1 MKAVMIS
8 IQPKWK
14 DIVGYENEYQINQFG
29 EIRTLKDS
37 PKLKKYDVLKPQIS
51 KRNGYVYQM
60 LYKNG
65 KEKLL
70 RVHRLVAM
78 AFLPNPN
85 NLPQVNHKDG
95 NKQNNSV
102 DNLEWCEQSYNMK
115 HAFKTGLEK
124 PSEKQKAAVRKTN
137 EKKRKRVVRTMGD
150 EKNEYESAT
159 VAARKNN
166 VGISTICRY
175 CNKKRMPKDGASW
188 QYIEDLGYVEE
199 QCKKIVDQLEV
210 GK

>member
-1 MKAVMIS
+1 MKSVLIS

-102 DNLEWCEQSYNMK
+102 DNLEWCEQSDNMK
-115 HAFKTGLEK
+115 HAYKNGLQI
-124 PSEKQKAAVRKTN
+124 PSENQRKAIINTNKLKQKKVCQIKDGEVINTFSGISEASRQTKISISCISRCCN
-137 EKKRKRVVRTMGD
+137 LKRKSTNG
-150 EKNEYESAT
+150 YEW
-159 VAARKNN
+159 RF
-166 VGISTICRY
+166 
-175 CNKKRMPKDGASW
+175 
-188 QYIEDLGYVEE
+188 L
-199 QCKKIVDQLEV
+199 
-210 GK
+210 

>member
-1 MKAVMIS
+1 MKSVLIS
-8 IQPKWK
+8 ICPKWK
-14 DIVGYENEYQINQFG
+14 DIIGYENEYQINQFG

-37 PKLKKYDVLKPQIS
+37 PKLKKYNVLKPQIN
-51 KRNGYVYQM
+51 KKNGYVYQM

-115 HAFKTGLEK
+115 HAYKNGLQI
-124 PSEKQKAAVRKTN
+124 PSENQRKAIINTNKLKQKKVCQIKDGEIINTFSGISEASRQTKISISCISRCCN
-137 EKKRKRVVRTMGD
+137 LKRKSTNG
-150 EKNEYESAT
+150 YEW
-159 VAARKNN
+159 RF
-166 VGISTICRY
+166 
-175 CNKKRMPKDGASW
+175 
-188 QYIEDLGYVEE
+188 L
-199 QCKKIVDQLEV
+199 
-210 GK
+210 

>member
-1 MKAVMIS
+1 MKSVLIS
-8 IQPKWK
+8 IQPYWK

-37 PKLKKYDVLKPQIS
+37 PKLKKYDVLKPQTS

-65 KEKLL
+65 KEKLF

-102 DNLEWCEQSYNMK
+102 DNLEWCEQSDNMK
-115 HAFKTGLEK
+115 HAYKNGLQI
-124 PSEKQKAAVRKTN
+124 PSENQRKSIINTNKLKQKKVCQIKDGKIINTFSGISEASRQTKISISCISRCCN
-137 EKKRKRVVRTMGD
+137 LKRK
-150 EKNEYESAT
+150 
-159 VAARKNN
+159 
-166 VGISTICRY
+166 STNGCEWRF
-175 CNKKRMPKDGASW
+175 
-188 QYIEDLGYVEE
+188 V
-199 QCKKIVDQLEV
+199 
-210 GK
+210 

>member
-1 MKAVMIS
+1 MKSVLIS
-8 IQPKWK
+8 IRPKWK
-14 DIVGYENEYQINQFG
+14 DIIGYENEYQINQFG

-37 PKLKKYDVLKPQIS
+37 PKLKKYNVLKPQIN

-188 QYIEDLGYVEE
+188 QYIEDLGEE
-199 QCKKIVDQLEV
+199 E
-210 GK
+210 

>member
-1 MKAVMIS
+1 MKSVLIS
-8 IQPKWK
+8 IRPQWK
-14 DIVGYENEYQINQFG
+14 DIIGYENEYQINQFG

-37 PKLKKYDVLKPQIS
+37 PKLKKYNVLKPQIN

-188 QYIEDLGYVEE
+188 QYIEDLGEE
-199 QCKKIVDQLEV
+199 E
-210 GK
+210 

>member
-188 QYIEDLGYVEE
+188 QYIEDLGEE
-199 QCKKIVDQLEV
+199 E
-210 GK
+210 

>member
-1 MKAVMIS
+1 MKSVLIS

-115 HAFKTGLEK
+115 HAYKNGLQI
-124 PSEKQKAAVRKTN
+124 PSENQRKAIINTNKLKQKKVCQIKDGEIINTFSGISEASRQTKISISCISRCCN
-137 EKKRKRVVRTMGD
+137 LKRKSTNG
-150 EKNEYESAT
+150 YEW
-159 VAARKNN
+159 RF
-166 VGISTICRY
+166 
-175 CNKKRMPKDGASW
+175 
-188 QYIEDLGYVEE
+188 L
-199 QCKKIVDQLEV
+199 
-210 GK
+210 

>member
-1 MKAVMIS
+1 MKSVLIAIRP
-8 IQPKWK
+8 QWK
-14 DIVGYENEYQINQFG
+14 DIIGYENEYQINQFG

-37 PKLKKYDVLKPQIS
+37 PKLKKYNVLKPQIN

-150 EKNEYESAT
+150 EKIEYESAT

-188 QYIEDLGYVEE
+188 QYIEDLGDKE
-199 QCKKIVDQLEV
+199 
-210 GK
+210 

>member
-1 MKAVMIS
+1 MKSVLLS
-8 IQPKWK
+8 IRPEWK

-51 KRNGYVYQM
+51 KSNGYVYQM

-102 DNLEWCEQSYNMK
+102 DNLEWCEQSDNMK
-115 HAFKTGLEK
+115 HAYKNGLQI
-124 PSEKQKAAVRKTN
+124 PSENQRKAIINTNKLKQKKVCQIKDGEIINTFSGISEASRQTKISISCISRCCN
-137 EKKRKRVVRTMGD
+137 LKRKSTNG
-150 EKNEYESAT
+150 YEW
-159 VAARKNN
+159 RF
-166 VGISTICRY
+166 
-175 CNKKRMPKDGASW
+175 
-188 QYIEDLGYVEE
+188 L
-199 QCKKIVDQLEV
+199 
-210 GK
+210 

>member
-1 MKAVMIS
+1 MKSVLIS
-8 IQPKWK
+8 IKPKWK
-14 DIVGYENEYQINQFG
+14 DIVGYEIEYQINQFG

-102 DNLEWCEQSYNMK
+102 DNLEWCEQSDNMK
-115 HAFKTGLEK
+115 HAYKNGLQI
-124 PSEKQKAAVRKTN
+124 PSENQRKAIINTNKLKQKKVCQIKDGKIINTFSGISKASRQTKISISCISRCCN
-137 EKKRKRVVRTMGD
+137 LKRKSTNG
-150 EKNEYESAT
+150 YEW
-159 VAARKNN
+159 RF
-166 VGISTICRY
+166 
-175 CNKKRMPKDGASW
+175 
-188 QYIEDLGYVEE
+188 L
-199 QCKKIVDQLEV
+199 
-210 GK
+210 

>member
-8 IQPKWK
+8 IKPKWK
-14 DIVGYENEYQINQFG
+14 DIIGYENEYQINQFG

-51 KRNGYVYQM
+51 KRNGYAYQM

-65 KEKLL
+65 KGKLL

-102 DNLEWCEQSYNMK
+102 DNLEWCEQSDNMK
-115 HAFKTGLEK
+115 HAYKNGLQT
-124 PSEKQKAAVRKTN
+124 PSENQRKAIINTNKLKQKKVCQIKDGEVINTFSGISEASRQTKISISCISRCCN
-137 EKKRKRVVRTMGD
+137 LKRKSTNG
-150 EKNEYESAT
+150 YEW
-159 VAARKNN
+159 RF
-166 VGISTICRY
+166 
-175 CNKKRMPKDGASW
+175 
-188 QYIEDLGYVEE
+188 L
-199 QCKKIVDQLEV
+199 
-210 GK
+210 

>member
-1 MKAVMIS
+1 MKSVIIS
-8 IQPKWK
+8 TQPQWK

-102 DNLEWCEQSYNMK
+102 DNLEWCEQSDNMK
-115 HAFKTGLEK
+115 HAYKNGLQI
-124 PSEKQKAAVRKTN
+124 PSENQRKAIINTNKLKQKKVCQIKDGEIINTFSGISEASRQTKISISCISRCCN
-137 EKKRKRVVRTMGD
+137 LKRKSTNG
-150 EKNEYESAT
+150 YEW
-159 VAARKNN
+159 RF
-166 VGISTICRY
+166 
-175 CNKKRMPKDGASW
+175 
-188 QYIEDLGYVEE
+188 L
-199 QCKKIVDQLEV
+199 
-210 GK
+210 

>member
-1 MKAVMIS
+1 MKKILIS
-8 IQPKWK
+8 VRPKWK

-102 DNLEWCEQSYNMK
+102 DNLEWCEQSDNMK
-115 HAFKTGLEK
+115 HAYKNGLQI
-124 PSEKQKAAVRKTN
+124 PSENQRKAIINTNKLKQKKVCQIKDGEIINTFSGISEASRQTKISISCISRCCN
-137 EKKRKRVVRTMGD
+137 LKRKSTNG
-150 EKNEYESAT
+150 YEW
-159 VAARKNN
+159 RF
-166 VGISTICRY
+166 
-175 CNKKRMPKDGASW
+175 
-188 QYIEDLGYVEE
+188 L
-199 QCKKIVDQLEV
+199 
-210 GK
+210 

>member
-1 MKAVMIS
+1 MKDILLS
-8 IQPKWK
+8 TRPKWK
-14 DIVGYENEYQINQFG
+14 DIIGYENEYQINQFG

-78 AFLPNPN
+78 AFLSNPN

-102 DNLEWCEQSYNMK
+102 DNLEWCEQSDNMK
-115 HAFKTGLEK
+115 HAYKNGLQI
-124 PSEKQKAAVRKTN
+124 PSENQRKAIINTNKLKQKKVCQIKDGKIINTFSGISEASRQTKISISCISRCCN
-137 EKKRKRVVRTMGD
+137 LKRKSTNG
-150 EKNEYESAT
+150 YEW
-159 VAARKNN
+159 RF
-166 VGISTICRY
+166 Y
-175 CNKKRMPKDGASW
+175 KK
-188 QYIEDLGYVEE
+188 
-199 QCKKIVDQLEV
+199 
-210 GK
+210 

>member
-1 MKAVMIS
+1 MMKSVLIAICP
-8 IQPKWK
+8 QGK
-14 DIVGYENEYQINQFG
+14 DIIGYENEYQINQFG

-37 PKLKKYDVLKPQIS
+37 PKLKKYNVLKPQIN

-85 NLPQVNHKDG
+85 NLPQVNHKNGDKTD
-95 NKQNNSV
+95 NRV
-102 DNLEWCEQSYNMK
+102 ENLEWCSQEQNMI

-150 EKNEYESAT
+150 EKIEYESAT

-175 CNKKRMPKDGASW
+175 CNKKRMPKDGAGW
-188 QYIEDLGYVEE
+188 QYIEDLGEE
-199 QCKKIVDQLEV
+199 E
-210 GK
+210 

>member
-1 MKAVMIS
+1 MKSILIS
-8 IQPKWK
+8 IKPKWK

-29 EIRTLKDS
+29 EIRTLNDS

-102 DNLEWCEQSYNMK
+102 DNLEWCEQSDNMK
-115 HAFKTGLEK
+115 HAYKNGLQI
-124 PSEKQKAAVRKTN
+124 PSENQRKAIINTNKLKQKKVCQIKDGKIINTFSGISEASRQTKISISCISRCCN
-137 EKKRKRVVRTMGD
+137 LKRKSTNG
-150 EKNEYESAT
+150 YEW
-159 VAARKNN
+159 RF
-166 VGISTICRY
+166 
-175 CNKKRMPKDGASW
+175 
-188 QYIEDLGYVEE
+188 L
-199 QCKKIVDQLEV
+199 
-210 GK
+210 

>member
-1 MKAVMIS
+1 MKAVLIS
-8 IQPKWK
+8 IKPKWK

-102 DNLEWCEQSYNMK
+102 YNLEWCEQSDNMK
-115 HAFKTGLEK
+115 HAYKNGLQI
-124 PSEKQKAAVRKTN
+124 PSENQRKAIINTNKLKQKKVCQIKDGEIINTFSGISEASRQTKISISCISRCCN
-137 EKKRKRVVRTMGD
+137 LKRKSTNG
-150 EKNEYESAT
+150 YEW
-159 VAARKNN
+159 RF
-166 VGISTICRY
+166 
-175 CNKKRMPKDGASW
+175 
-188 QYIEDLGYVEE
+188 L
-199 QCKKIVDQLEV
+199 
-210 GK
+210 

>member
-14 DIVGYENEYQINQFG
+14 DIIGYENEYQINQFG

-37 PKLKKYDVLKPQIS
+37 PKLKKYNVLKPQIN

-188 QYIEDLGYVEE
+188 QYIEDLGEE
-199 QCKKIVDQLEV
+199 K
-210 GK
+210 

>member
-1 MKAVMIS
+1 MKSVLIS
-8 IQPKWK
+8 IKPKWK
-14 DIVGYENEYQINQFG
+14 DIIGYENEYQINQFG

-102 DNLEWCEQSYNMK
+102 DNLEWCEQSDNMK
-115 HAFKTGLEK
+115 HAYKNGLQI
-124 PSEKQKAAVRKTN
+124 PSENQRKAIINTNKLKQKKVCQIKDGEIINTFSGISEASRQTKISISCISRCCN
-137 EKKRKRVVRTMGD
+137 LKRKSTNG
-150 EKNEYESAT
+150 YEW
-159 VAARKNN
+159 RF
-166 VGISTICRY
+166 
-175 CNKKRMPKDGASW
+175 
-188 QYIEDLGYVEE
+188 L
-199 QCKKIVDQLEV
+199 
-210 GK
+210 

>member
-1 MKAVMIS
+1 MKSALIS
-8 IQPKWK
+8 IQTKWK

-29 EIRTLKDS
+29 EIRTLKNS

-102 DNLEWCEQSYNMK
+102 DNLEWCEQSDNMK
-115 HAFKTGLEK
+115 HAYKNGLQT
-124 PSEKQKAAVRKTN
+124 PSENQRKAIINTNKLKQKKVCQIKDGEVINTFSGISEASRQTKISISCISRCCN
-137 EKKRKRVVRTMGD
+137 LKRKSTNG
-150 EKNEYESAT
+150 YEW
-159 VAARKNN
+159 RF
-166 VGISTICRY
+166 
-175 CNKKRMPKDGASW
+175 
-188 QYIEDLGYVEE
+188 L
-199 QCKKIVDQLEV
+199 
-210 GK
+210 

>member
-1 MKAVMIS
+1 MKS
-8 IQPKWK
+8 LLLSTRPKWK

-78 AFLPNPN
+78 AFLPNSN

-102 DNLEWCEQSYNMK
+102 DNLEWCEQSDNMK
-115 HAFKTGLEK
+115 HAYKNGLQI
-124 PSEKQKAAVRKTN
+124 PSENQRKAIINTNKLKQKKVCQIKDGEVINTFSGISEASRQTKISISCISRCCN
-137 EKKRKRVVRTMGD
+137 LKRKSTNG
-150 EKNEYESAT
+150 YEW
-159 VAARKNN
+159 RF
-166 VGISTICRY
+166 
-175 CNKKRMPKDGASW
+175 
-188 QYIEDLGYVEE
+188 L
-199 QCKKIVDQLEV
+199 
-210 GK
+210 

>member
-1 MKAVMIS
+1 MKSVLIS
-8 IQPKWK
+8 IKPKWK
-14 DIVGYENEYQINQFG
+14 DIIGYENEYQINQFG

-102 DNLEWCEQSYNMK
+102 DNLEWCEQSDNMK
-115 HAFKTGLEK
+115 HAYKNGLQI
-124 PSEKQKAAVRKTN
+124 PSENQRKAIINTNKLKQKKVCQIKDGEIINTFSGISEASRQTKISISCISRCCN
-137 EKKRKRVVRTMGD
+137 LKRK
-150 EKNEYESAT
+150 
-159 VAARKNN
+159 
-166 VGISTICRY
+166 ST
-175 CNKKRMPKDGASW
+175 N
-188 QYIEDLGYVEE
+188 GY
-199 QCKKIVDQLEV
+199 KWRFL
-210 GK
+210 

>member
-1 MKAVMIS
+1 MKSVLIS
-8 IQPKWK
+8 TRPQWK
-14 DIVGYENEYQINQFG
+14 DIIGYENEYQINQFG

-37 PKLKKYDVLKPQIS
+37 PKLKKYNVLKPQIN

-188 QYIEDLGYVEE
+188 QYIEDLGEE
-199 QCKKIVDQLEV
+199 
-210 GK
+210 

>member
-1 MKAVMIS
+1 MMKSVLIAIRT
-8 IQPKWK
+8 QWC
-14 DIVGYENEYQINQFG
+14 DIIGYENEYQINQFG

-102 DNLEWCEQSYNMK
+102 DNLEWCEQSDNMK
-115 HAFKTGLEK
+115 HAYKNGLQI
-124 PSEKQKAAVRKTN
+124 PSENQRKAIINTNKLKQKKVCQIKDGEVINTFSGISEASRQTKISISCISRCCN
-137 EKKRKRVVRTMGD
+137 LKRKSTNG
-150 EKNEYESAT
+150 YEW
-159 VAARKNN
+159 RF
-166 VGISTICRY
+166 
-175 CNKKRMPKDGASW
+175 
-188 QYIEDLGYVEE
+188 L
-199 QCKKIVDQLEV
+199 
-210 GK
+210 

>member
-1 MKAVMIS
+1 MKYILLS
-8 IQPKWK
+8 TRPKWK

-51 KRNGYVYQM
+51 KSNGYVYQM

-102 DNLEWCEQSYNMK
+102 DNLEWCEQSDNMK
-115 HAFKTGLEK
+115 HAYKNGLQI
-124 PSEKQKAAVRKTN
+124 PSENQRKAIINTNKLKQKKVCQIKDGEIINTFSGISEASRQTKISISCISRCCN
-137 EKKRKRVVRTMGD
+137 LKRKSTNG
-150 EKNEYESAT
+150 YEW
-159 VAARKNN
+159 RF
-166 VGISTICRY
+166 
-175 CNKKRMPKDGASW
+175 
-188 QYIEDLGYVEE
+188 L
-199 QCKKIVDQLEV
+199 
-210 GK
+210 

>member
-1 MKAVMIS
+1 MKSVLLS
-8 IQPKWK
+8 TRPKWK

-29 EIRTLKDS
+29 EIRTLKNS

-102 DNLEWCEQSYNMK
+102 DNLEWCEQSDNMK
-115 HAFKTGLEK
+115 HAYKNGLQT
-124 PSEKQKAAVRKTN
+124 PSENQRKAIINTNKLKQKKVCQIKDGEVINTFSGISEASRQTKISISCISRCCN
-137 EKKRKRVVRTMGD
+137 LKRKSTNG
-150 EKNEYESAT
+150 YEW
-159 VAARKNN
+159 RF
-166 VGISTICRY
+166 
-175 CNKKRMPKDGASW
+175 
-188 QYIEDLGYVEE
+188 L
-199 QCKKIVDQLEV
+199 
-210 GK
+210 

>member
-1 MKAVMIS
+1 MKSVLIS
-8 IQPKWK
+8 IRPQWK
-14 DIVGYENEYQINQFG
+14 DIIGYENEYQINQFG

-85 NLPQVNHKDG
+85 NLPQVNQKDG

-102 DNLEWCEQSYNMK
+102 DNFEW
-115 HAFKTGLEK
+115 
-124 PSEKQKAAVRKTN
+124 
-137 EKKRKRVVRTMGD
+137 
-150 EKNEYESAT
+150 
-159 VAARKNN
+159 
-166 VGISTICRY
+166 
-175 CNKKRMPKDGASW
+175 
-188 QYIEDLGYVEE
+188 
-199 QCKKIVDQLEV
+199 
-210 GK
+210 

>member
-1 MKAVMIS
+1 MKSVLIS
-8 IQPKWK
+8 IKPKWK

-60 LYKNG
+60 LYKKG

-102 DNLEWCEQSYNMK
+102 DNLEWCEQSDNMK
-115 HAFKTGLEK
+115 HAYKNGLQI
-124 PSEKQKAAVRKTN
+124 PSENQRKAIINTNKLKQKKVCQIKDGEVINTFSGISEASRQTKTSISCISRCCN
-137 EKKRKRVVRTMGD
+137 LKRKSTNG
-150 EKNEYESAT
+150 YEW
-159 VAARKNN
+159 RF
-166 VGISTICRY
+166 
-175 CNKKRMPKDGASW
+175 
-188 QYIEDLGYVEE
+188 L
-199 QCKKIVDQLEV
+199 
-210 GK
+210 

>member
-1 MKAVMIS
+1 MKSVLIS
-8 IQPKWK
+8 TRPQWK
-14 DIVGYENEYQINQFG
+14 DIIGYENEYQINQFG

-37 PKLKKYDVLKPQIS
+37 PKLKKYNALKPQIN

-78 AFLPNPN
+78 AFLSNPN

-188 QYIEDLGYVEE
+188 QYIEDLGEE
-199 QCKKIVDQLEV
+199 
-210 GK
+210 

>member
-1 MKAVMIS
+1 MKSVLIS

-102 DNLEWCEQSYNMK
+102 DNLEWCKQSDNMK
-115 HAFKTGLEK
+115 HAYKNGLQI
-124 PSEKQKAAVRKTN
+124 PSENQRKAIINTNKLKQKKVCQIKDGEIINTFSGISEASRQTKISISCISRCCN
-137 EKKRKRVVRTMGD
+137 LKRKSTNG
-150 EKNEYESAT
+150 YEW
-159 VAARKNN
+159 RF
-166 VGISTICRY
+166 
-175 CNKKRMPKDGASW
+175 
-188 QYIEDLGYVEE
+188 L
-199 QCKKIVDQLEV
+199 
-210 GK
+210 